1 MTRYQLVVGTFV
13 ALTILGA
20 LIRWFVGT
28 LFPSEFQEREDEEAI
43 EEAYGDASLLDR
55 DRRSY

>member
-1 MTRYQLVVGTFV
+1 MSNYNVVAGIIVVLVIG
-13 ALTILGA
+13 GA

-28 LFPSEFQEREDEEAI
+28 LFPSTRQEREDQEAF

-55 DRRSY
+55 DGGKH